1 MKDTKV
7 PVCLYKIQSREE
19 EYGTMQTILE
29 RMEQVG
35 APPPEFWENDLEMG
49 LGQIIPL
56 LKDPST
62 MEEWTNRLTGRQI
75 NVLCESLGIA
85 CDETLRNKR
94 SALKAHD
101 GSLIPYRL
109 VEHFA
114 KFKSKTATIEF
125 ASEVLSR
132 ELFEKCRIKDE
143 EFDTTALLFA
153 IYSLDPDDL
162 RLVYMLHKIQRS
174 GFARMAMKNS
184 IRVPQGSFHEF
195 LQPDRV
201 KAILKGFDQ
210 SCGDQRISEFREVI
224 LVDGRSIVFIRRP
237 ERPELIIRTEGV
249 VHGYRPEWIILD
261 FSADAKRLN
270 ISSDSASVPL
280 EIANRLASAWFG
292 TECEYENESLTT
304 FAKQLDRFLDL
315 IKDDQADRLLF
326 VEIIHNNS
334 PLQGGGKMMLS
345 NEGSIGESVRH
356 FEQVFGSITSAIG
369 DIRSIKVLYHEKRVS
384 LIFES
389 MDGVAD
395 GFVVRYSDS
404 RLNVRE
410 RRSFEELM
418 RKNHGIPVLST
429 EKRHKDSARVH

>member
-1 MKDTKV
+1 
-7 PVCLYKIQSREE
+7 
-19 EYGTMQTILE
+19 MQTILE

-35 APPPEFWENDLEMG
+35 APPPAFWENDLEMG
-49 LGQIIPL
+49 LAQIIPL
-56 LKDPST
+56 LKDPEG

-85 CDETLRNKR
+85 CAETLKNKR
-94 SALKAHD
+94 IALKAHD

-109 VEHFA
+109 VDHFA

-125 ASEVLSR
+125 ASEVLSKD
-132 ELFEKCRIKDE
+132 LFESCRINNE

-162 RLVYMLHKIQRS
+162 RLVYMMHKIQKS
-174 GFARMAMKNS
+174 GFARMAMENS

-195 LQPDRV
+195 LQPERV
-201 KAILKGFDQ
+201 KDVLKAVDRA
-210 SCGDQRISEFREVI
+210 CGDQRIGELKEVI
-224 LVDGRSIVFIRRP
+224 LVDGRSVVFIRRP
-237 ERPELIIRTEGV
+237 ERPDLIIRTEGV

-280 EIANRLASAWFG
+280 EIANGLASVWFG
-292 TECEYENESLTT
+292 TECEYKNESLTT
-304 FAKQLDRFLDL
+304 YTRQLDRFLDL
-315 IKDDQADRLLF
+315 IKDDQADKLLF
-326 VEIIHNNS
+326 VEIIHKNS
-334 PLQGGGKMMLS
+334 PLQGGCKVSLS
-345 NEGSIGESVRH
+345 NAGSIGESVRH
-356 FEQVFGSITSAIG
+356 FEKVFGSITSAVG
-369 DIRSIKVLYHEKRVS
+369 DIKSIKVLYHEKRVS
-384 LIFES
+384 LIFEP
-389 MDGVAD
+389 MDDVTD
-395 GFVVRYSDS
+395 EFVVRYSDN

-429 EKRHKDSARVH
+429 EKRHKGPARVH